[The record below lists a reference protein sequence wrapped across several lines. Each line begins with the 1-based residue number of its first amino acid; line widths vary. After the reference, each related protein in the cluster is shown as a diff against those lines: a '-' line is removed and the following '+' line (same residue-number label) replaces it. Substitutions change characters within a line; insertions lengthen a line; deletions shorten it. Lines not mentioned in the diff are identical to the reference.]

1 MSAIYL
7 SASSFRYPNK
17 HASMHGLVRSER
29 LQKTLLQILQL
40 ANLKVN
46 SNTRGQS
53 QNVEFDNNAMMM
65 GTQRYFSPIAQL
77 WEHAFPDM
85 RKLGSIL
92 RFTLLSM
99 IMNSYE
105 LSSYEYE
112 RLYSI

>member
-1 MSAIYL
+1 
-7 SASSFRYPNK
+7 
-17 HASMHGLVRSER
+17 
-29 LQKTLLQILQL
+29 
-40 ANLKVN
+40 
-46 SNTRGQS
+46 
-53 QNVEFDNNAMMM
+53 MM